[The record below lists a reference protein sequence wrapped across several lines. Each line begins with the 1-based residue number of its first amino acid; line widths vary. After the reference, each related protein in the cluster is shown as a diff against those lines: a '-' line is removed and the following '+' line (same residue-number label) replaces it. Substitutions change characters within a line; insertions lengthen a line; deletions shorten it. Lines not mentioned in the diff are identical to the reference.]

1 MTEESLGVARD
12 DARTTPARPLAL
24 TLAAAPDAVGVMR
37 RAAADMAREHGADD
51 ELTFDV
57 ALAVSEA
64 VTNVVKYA
72 YGRKGEGKVE
82 ISARVRDRFLE
93 ISIRDWG
100 TGFGTGSSD
109 GLGIGLALIAR
120 VSTEMTVVQEG
131 RGTQVQMRFLLAESQ

>member
-1 MTEESLGVARD
+1 MTRESLGAAGDGARL
-12 DARTTPARPLAL
+12 APARSLAL

-37 RAAADMAREHGADD
+37 RAAADVAREHGADAD
-51 ELTFDV
+51 LAFDV

-64 VTNVVKYA
+64 VTNAVKYA
-72 YGRKGEGKVE
+72 YGRREQGKVE
-82 ISARVRDRFLE
+82 MSARVRDRFLE

-120 VSTEMTVVQEG
+120 VSTEMTVAQEG
-131 RGTQVQMRFLLAESQ
+131 RGTQVRMRFLLASQ